1 MHCPGYSD
9 SCSAKNCSGEIPEA
23 YIARSEKMKE
33 AFAGKTAVVTGAAS
47 GIGHTVARHFAE
59 RGARVIGVDLAEQ
72 VIELIADLPGSGHHG
87 IIKDLTDPAAANQ
100 VFEEVVREAGTP
112 HILVN
117 SAGIALLDPA
127 VEVSPERWKATIDVN
142 LNASFYMAQ
151 AAGRLMLESGYGRI
165 INLASQAAVVGL
177 DQHAAYCAS
186 KAAIVG
192 LTHVLSL
199 EWARRGITVNAVS
212 PTVVETPLG
221 KAAWAG
227 EKGEKAKAEIPVGRF
242 ARPEE
247 VAALIAFLASDAAAM
262 ITGENVL
269 IDGGFTT
276 V

>member
-1 MHCPGYSD
+1 MSRDLPFT
-9 SCSAKNCSGEIPEA
+9 
-23 YIARSEKMKE
+23 EKI
-33 AFAGKTAVVTGAAS
+33 AVVTGAAS
-47 GIGHTVARHFAE
+47 GIGLTVARHFAE
-59 RGARVIGVDLAEQ
+59 RGARVIGVDLAER
-72 VIELIADLPGSGHHG
+72 VVDLMADLPGSGHLG
-87 IIKDLTDPAAANQ
+87 IAKDLTAPAAAGQ
-100 VFEEVVREAGTP
+100 VFEAVLAMVGTP

-127 VEVSPERWKATIDVN
+127 TDVSAERWQSTIDVN
-142 LNASFYMAQ
+142 LSASFYMAQ
-151 AAGRLMLESGYGRI
+151 AAGRLMLEAGYGRI

-192 LTHVLSL
+192 LTRVLSL
-199 EWARRGITVNAVS
+199 EWARRGVTVNAVS

-221 KAAWAG
+221 LKAWAG
-227 EKGEKAKAEIPVGRF
+227 EKGEKAKAQIPVGRF
-242 ARPEE
+242 AQPEE

-269 IDGGFTT
+269 IDGGFTS

>member
-1 MHCPGYSD
+1 MEQTFKD
-9 SCSAKNCSGEIPEA
+9 SV
-23 YIARSEKMKE
+23 
-33 AFAGKTAVVTGAAS
+33 AVVTGAAS
-47 GIGHTVARHFAE
+47 GIGLTVARHFAE
-59 RGARVIGVDLAEQ
+59 RGARVVGVDLGER
-72 VIELIADLPGSGHHG
+72 VIELMSELPGSGHHG
-87 IIKDLTDPAAANQ
+87 IVKNLTDPAAASESIAEA
-100 VFEEVVREAGTP
+100 VAVVGTP
-112 HILVN
+112 TILVN

-127 VEVSPERWKATIDVN
+127 VDVPASRWQATIDVN
-142 LNASFYMAQ
+142 LSGSFYMAQ
-151 AAGRLMLESGYGRI
+151 AAGRVMLEAGYGRI
-165 INLASQAAVVGL
+165 INLASQAAVIGL

-199 EWARRGITVNAVS
+199 EWARGGVTVNAVS

-227 EKGEKAKAEIPVGRF
+227 EKGEKAKAAIPVGRF
-242 ARPEE
+242 AQPEE
-247 VAALIAFLASDAAAM
+247 VAALIGFLAGKDAAM